1 MIVQVRYA
9 CGSYRYFKYVAADEL
24 KIAADDRLYVSVFGN
39 VYVVEEVLSY
49 ESSY

>member
-1 MIVQVRYA
+1 MTVQVRYT

-24 KIAADDRLYVSVFGN
+24 KIAEDDNLYVSVFGS

-49 ESSY
+49 ESIN